1 MINKKILI
9 ITPSLNPKENIS
21 GISSF
26 VNTLIDNYKEET
38 YAPFYVGKKDN
49 EKRSIKWLIS
59 FIIRPFQLFFFIKN
73 EIKLCHYNLGLE
85 PKSIIR
91 DSLLF
96 FIIKIKRVPII
107 LHLHGGRFM
116 NNESHLFSPLIKYFL
131 KNAKQIIVLG
141 SKEKKWI
148 TSKYKISEDK
158 INIIPNSIK
167 IPSELN
173 KKINSENLQIIYLG
187 RIDKKKGLQKIIDAI
202 TILDNKIP
210 LKIHICGIGPD
221 LEWMKHSI
229 PQKVSN
235 NFIFHGLVVG
245 ENKNKILKNSDIF
258 LLPSDFEGL
267 PISLLESMG
276 LGVIPIVTPVGSI
289 PEVVNNNNGILINNA
304 EDISNAI
311 ELLFKDNNLANKL
324 SNNAYLQIKNN
335 FSVSNLKD
343 KIRETYK
350 KVK

>member
-1 MINKKILI
+1 
-9 ITPSLNPKENIS
+9 
-21 GISSF
+21 
-26 VNTLIDNYKEET
+26 
-38 YAPFYVGKKDN
+38 
-49 EKRSIKWLIS
+49 
-59 FIIRPFQLFFFIKN
+59 
-73 EIKLCHYNLGLE
+73 
-85 PKSIIR
+85 
-91 DSLLF
+91 
-96 FIIKIKRVPII
+96 
-107 LHLHGGRFM
+107 
-116 NNESHLFSPLIKYFL
+116 
-131 KNAKQIIVLG
+131 
-141 SKEKKWI
+141 
-148 TSKYKISEDK
+148 
-158 INIIPNSIK
+158 
-167 IPSELN
+167 
-173 KKINSENLQIIYLG
+173 
-187 RIDKKKGLQKIIDAI
+187 
-202 TILDNKIP
+202 
-210 LKIHICGIGPD
+210 
-221 LEWMKHSI
+221 MKHSI

>member
-1 MINKKILI
+1 
-9 ITPSLNPKENIS
+9 
-21 GISSF
+21 
-26 VNTLIDNYKEET
+26 
-38 YAPFYVGKKDN
+38 
-49 EKRSIKWLIS
+49 
-59 FIIRPFQLFFFIKN
+59 
-73 EIKLCHYNLGLE
+73 
-85 PKSIIR
+85 
-91 DSLLF
+91 
-96 FIIKIKRVPII
+96 
-107 LHLHGGRFM
+107 M